1 MATARVQ
8 HVSYPIAHTFFCS
21 NSNTT
26 ILPTFNP
33 LPQPRWMNFFQD
45 VADSLGPVAGLR
57 LVPVCSIS
65 AQVQPKHRTNRCHW
79 VFLISYGPTINCQL
93 SPQSLISPPSSPGH
107 ISCLPIHCL
116 VSSLFPY
123 SPVSFSALTSPT
135 QDNRLFGNNV
145 PIFTM

>member
-107 ISCLPIHCL
+107 VCHVSISTVLSPLYLLTPCVLQCLHLSHIRP
-116 VSSLFPY
+116 P
-123 SPVSFSALTSPT
+123 AL
-135 QDNRLFGNNV
+135 Q
-145 PIFTM
+145 